1 MIILKSSDSGTKY
14 LFIPFSERPIKVS
27 IGIPIVF
34 LIICAFLVFMPLYVE
49 PVQVGMGILITVI
62 GVPVYLVGV
71 HWRNK
76 PQWFNEFMRKS
87 S

>member
-1 MIILKSSDSGTKY
+1 M
-14 LFIPFSERPIKVS
+14 S

-34 LIICAFLVFMPLYVE
+34 LVICAFLVFMPLYVE

-62 GVPVYLVGV
+62 GIPVYLVGV

-76 PQWFNEFMRKS
+76 PRWFHQFMRKS
-87 S
+87 FDKKTPILPNYYSLIRRALHNGFI

>member
-1 MIILKSSDSGTKY
+1 M
-14 LFIPFSERPIKVS
+14 S

-87 S
+87 SELSTEYSQLVTNAGSFLNTGRRKN